1 MENVV
6 NIQNEQLVIEPVG
19 LIKIAALKERIVIP
33 LTHVVGASIA
43 TGIINESKGFRM
55 PGTAIPGYWA
65 GTFRKN
71 DEMTFFNI
79 KHTSLPVVI
88 QLKDEK
94 YTRLVLGVDKPRELV
109 TLINNHALS

>member
-19 LIKIAALKERIVIP
+19 LTKIAALKERIVIP
-33 LTHVVGASIA
+33 LTHVVGASID

-71 DEMTFFNI
+71 DEMTFLTLNTRAYQLLFN
-79 KHTSLPVVI
+79 
-88 QLKDEK
+88 LKMK
-94 YTRLVLGVDKPRELV
+94 NIRVWY
-109 TLINNHALS
+109 